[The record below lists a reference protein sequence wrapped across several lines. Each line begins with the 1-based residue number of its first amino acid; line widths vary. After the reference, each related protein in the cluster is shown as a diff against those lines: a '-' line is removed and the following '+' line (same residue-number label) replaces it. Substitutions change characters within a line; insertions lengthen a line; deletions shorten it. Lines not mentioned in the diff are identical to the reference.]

1 MKVQRSADA
10 IVYING
16 KPFALATGFEWMI
29 SYGRRAIYG
38 IDQHTPQEL
47 ASGQSKIVV
56 TVRCLRTR
64 LSAGVEGAG
73 IAPLEENLLSE
84 RYFFLQLVDRV
95 TDTVIL
101 QVPNCSISTQRW
113 SVPERGI
120 ISGSFEC
127 EGLAFANEF

>member
-1 MKVQRSADA
+1 MKVQRAADC

-16 KPFALATGFEWMI
+16 KPFAWATAVRWSV

-47 ASGQSKIVV
+47 ASGQSKITIAVN
-56 TVRCLRTR
+56 CLRTR
-64 LSAGVEGAG
+64 LSAGIEGAG
-73 IAPLEENLLSE
+73 VAPIEENLLSE
-84 RYFFLQLVDRV
+84 RYFFLQVVDRI

-101 QVPNCSISTQRW
+101 QVPNCSVSTQNW
-113 SVPERGI
+113 SAEERGI
-120 ISGSFEC
+120 IRGSFDC